1 MPVPRAFRRA
11 PCVSTCATPT
21 RRRVIAK
28 TAVRLRR
35 PTSTHIPLA
44 LLLCEAKV
52 VDRREKVMIW
62 LESKMRTLSIAI
74 ILMFAGAVAGTA
86 RADTIKKVD
95 IVVMSDTPQLLE
107 VRDGIL
113 EELKSRGYVE
123 GKNLKV
129 DFKSAQANFG
139 IAQQIARQFV
149 GDAPDVIVPITTPTS
164 QAVAAATKDIPIIFS
179 TVTDPVAAKI
189 VPSFVKPGGNI
200 SGVADPVPIEQMLTT
215 IKELVPNLKKLGF
228 VYDPSLPNSIVTIK
242 AIKEMAPKFGFET
255 VESPAMG
262 LNNVL
267 TAGQA
272 LVGRVDAIY
281 VPNDTT
287 VYAVFEA
294 LVKVAQDGKVPL
306 FSSERRSVERG
317 AVATIGLD
325 FKRMGVETAIMI
337 DKVLKGAKPGD
348 LDVVDMSK
356 LPDALALYLNKSAA
370 EKMGVTISPDMLK
383 RAAQVY

>member
-1 MPVPRAFRRA
+1 
-11 PCVSTCATPT
+11 
-21 RRRVIAK
+21 
-28 TAVRLRR
+28 
-35 PTSTHIPLA
+35 
-44 LLLCEAKV
+44 
-52 VDRREKVMIW
+52 
-62 LESKMRTLSIAI
+62 LESKMKIVST
-74 ILMFAGAVAGTA
+74 AVALIFAAALAG
-86 RADTIKKVD
+86 RAQAETVKKVD

-123 GKNLKV
+123 GKNLKI

-139 IAQQIARQFV
+139 TAQQIARQFV

-164 QAVAAATKDIPIIFS
+164 QAVAAATKEIPIIFS

-189 VPSFVKPGGNI
+189 VPKFSKPGGNI

-255 VESPAMG
+255 IESPAMG

-272 LVGRVDAIY
+272 LVGKVDAIY

-325 FKRMGVETAIMI
+325 FKRMGVETAIMV

>member
-1 MPVPRAFRRA
+1 MKSLSVA
-11 PCVSTCATPT
+11 
-21 RRRVIAK
+21 
-28 TAVRLRR
+28 
-35 PTSTHIPLA
+35 A
-44 LLLCEAKV
+44 LV
-52 VDRREKVMIW
+52 
-62 LESKMRTLSIAI
+62 
-74 ILMFAGAVAGTA
+74 MFAGTLAGA
-86 RADTIKKVD
+86 AQADELKKVD
-95 IVVMSDTPQLLE
+95 ILVMSDTPQLLE
-107 VRDGIL
+107 VRDGLL
-113 EELKSRGYVE
+113 EGLKARGYVE

-139 IAQQIARQFV
+139 TAQQIARQFV

-189 VPSFVKPGGNI
+189 VPRLDKPGGNI
-200 SGVADPVPIEQMLTT
+200 SGVADPVPIEQMLEA
-215 IKELVPNLKKLGF
+215 IKQLVPHLKKLGF
-228 VYDPSLPNSIVTIK
+228 VYDPSLPNSIVTTK
-242 AIKEMAPKFGFET
+242 AIKELGPKFGFET
-255 VESPAMG
+255 VDSPAMG

-267 TAGQA
+267 AAGQA
-272 LVGRVDAIY
+272 LVGKVDAIY

-317 AVATIGLD
+317 AVATIGLE
-325 FKRMGVETAIMI
+325 FKRMGLETAIMV
-337 DKVLKGAKPGD
+337 DKVLKGTKPGD

-356 LPDALALYLNKSAA
+356 LPDALALYINKQAA
-370 EKMGVTISPDMLK
+370 EKTGVTVPPEMLK